1 MNYYFILLC
10 FIFLPIFPSISFVE
24 TMTAGTPVSFN
35 ILKGKSSYR
44 LLYSFSHF
52 DYLSN
57 SNEKNIIF
65 YLYYISRTVKII
77 SGCFSDGRKY
87 KKPNLHTQF

>member
-1 MNYYFILLC
+1 MKYYFILLC

-35 ILKGKSSYR
+35 ILKGKSAYR
-44 LLYSFSHF
+44 LLYIFSYF

-57 SNEKNIIF
+57 FKP
-65 YLYYISRTVKII
+65 
-77 SGCFSDGRKY
+77 RK
-87 KKPNLHTQF
+87 KKL